1 MADNDDRALLLAAR
15 RAGLVQRAA
24 AQRRQLAQAVA
35 PLSQSWRWF
44 ERGLGLW
51 REVQRRPWLVAV
63 PAAVLLFWRPRAV
76 LGTVAAL
83 PVLWRLARVAQDAQ
97 RQWLR

>member
-1 MADNDDRALLLAAR
+1 MAFSDDRELLAAR
-15 RAGLVQRAA
+15 RALLVQRAA
-24 AQRRQLAQAVA
+24 AQRQQLAEAAA
-35 PLSQSWRWF
+35 PLAQSWHWF

-83 PVLWRLARVAQDAQ
+83 PVLWRLARAALEAQ
-97 RQWLR
+97 RQWSR

>member
-1 MADNDDRALLLAAR
+1 MADSDDRESLAAR
-15 RAGLVQRAA
+15 RVQLVQRAA
-24 AQRRQLAQAVA
+24 AQRQQLAQAVA

-63 PAAVLLFWRPRAV
+63 PAGVLLFWRPRAV
-76 LGTVAAL
+76 LGSVAAL
-83 PVLWRLARVAQDAQ
+83 PVLWRLARAAQAAQ
-97 RQWLR
+97 RQWMR

>member
-1 MADNDDRALLLAAR
+1 MAASDDREALAAR
-15 RAGLVQRAA
+15 RAQLVQRAA
-24 AQRRQLAQAVA
+24 AQRQQLAQAVV

-63 PAAVLLFWRPRAV
+63 PAGVLLFWRPRAV
-76 LGTVAAL
+76 LGSVAAL
-83 PVLWRLARVAQDAQ
+83 PVLWRLVRAALEAQ
-97 RQWLR
+97 RQWRR

>member
-1 MADNDDRALLLAAR
+1 MADNDNRELLAAR
-15 RAGLVQRAA
+15 RARLVQRAA
-24 AQRRQLAQAVA
+24 AQRHQLAQAVA

-44 ERGLGLW
+44 ERGVGLW

-63 PAAVLLFWRPRAV
+63 PAGVLLFWRPRAV

-83 PVLWRLARVAQDAQ
+83 PVLWRLARAAQDAQ